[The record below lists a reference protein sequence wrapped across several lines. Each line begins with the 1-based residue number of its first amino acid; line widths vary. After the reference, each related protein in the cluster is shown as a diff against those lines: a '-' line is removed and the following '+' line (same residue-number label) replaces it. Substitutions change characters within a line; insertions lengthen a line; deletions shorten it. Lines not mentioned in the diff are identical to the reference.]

1 MPKEE
6 DRFYMY
12 QKVPEVI
19 EKKLSDLSNDAY
31 LACFGTGYGRVDI
44 RSNVC
49 DVKINK
55 YGSTYFFNY

>member
-19 EKKLSDLSNDAY
+19 EKKLSDLSKDAY

-49 DVKINK
+49 DLSDPN
-55 YGSTYFFNY
+55 F